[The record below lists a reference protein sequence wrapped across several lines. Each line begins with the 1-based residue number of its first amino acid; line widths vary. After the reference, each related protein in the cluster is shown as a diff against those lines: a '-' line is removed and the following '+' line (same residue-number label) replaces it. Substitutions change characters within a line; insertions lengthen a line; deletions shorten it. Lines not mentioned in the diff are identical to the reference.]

1 MNTIDSLRKYVLG
14 QMAESYIG
22 GSMTITIHEEASWSS
37 KLDRIQVIKANP
49 KNARDY
55 ITVRIQGDLV
65 HVQTTG
71 IVEKG
76 KAGTS
81 IKTSLH
87 NTELIDLIDQAM
99 AAFIAEVKNAK
110 ES

>member
-14 QMAESYIG
+14 QMAESYLG
-22 GSMTITIHEEASWSS
+22 GSMSITIHDEGSWSS
-37 KLDRIQVIKANP
+37 KLERIQVIKANP
-49 KNARDY
+49 KNGRDY

-65 HVQTTG
+65 HIQTTG

-81 IKTSLH
+81 IKTNLH
-87 NTELIDLIDQAM
+87 NTELIDMIDKAM
-99 AAFIAEVKNAK
+99 EAFIIEIKNAK
-110 ES
+110 KH